1 MLSQLKTLNKVV
13 GVKQSK
19 KVIRDGSAK
28 TVFVAEDAEGR
39 IRRPILELCQ
49 EMQVEV
55 ILVPTME
62 ELGKA
67 CGIDVGAAI
76 VAVTDSFVFNA
87 SALNK

>member
-19 KVIRDGSAK
+19 KVIKDGSAK
-28 TVFVAEDAEGR
+28 TVFIAADAETRVKKPVAE
-39 IRRPILELCQ
+39 LCR

-55 ILVPTME
+55 IEVPTME

-76 VAVTDSFVFNA
+76 VAVTA
-87 SALNK
+87 